1 MLKYFPVLV
10 ACLFF
15 TTICSLA
22 SAQGSQHGKVS
33 WGTPD
38 QPWGT
43 RRPVTSADQK
53 LIAEYRSGKWPT
65 TFQSDFSNLPQFQKD
80 WQPQSD
86 DKAGLTSCRR
96 PENVEAT
103 SQGLLLKTLAA
114 QDCKVKWSTGAV
126 ISTFQQ
132 KYGFFEARMKLAGIT
147 GMNNAFWLTTQ
158 EQHGYE
164 IDVAEAHFPGY
175 DHLNLCNWDPSV
187 KQHTVGFGLNFTSDL
202 SKDFHDYGVLW
213 TPTGLISEVDG
224 EAIAAVYTHDAITAA
239 ANLRFS
245 SALVDF
251 AGKLTTD
258 PVGHNMLVRSV
269 RVIAY
274 RQ

>member
-1 MLKYFPVLV
+1 MLKNFSLLI
-10 ACLFF
+10 ACLLFM
-15 TTICSLA
+15 TIGSLA

-43 RRPVTSADQK
+43 RRPVTAADQK
-53 LIAEYRSGKWPT
+53 LIAGYRSGKWPT

-86 DKAGLTSCRR
+86 DKAGLPSCRR
-96 PENVEAT
+96 PENVQST

-114 QDCKVKWSTGAV
+114 HDCKVQWSTGAV
-126 ISTFQQ
+126 ISTVRQ
-132 KYGFFEARMKLAGIT
+132 KYGFFEARMKVADIT

-175 DHLNLCNWDPSV
+175 DHLNLCNWAPSENH
-187 KQHTVGFGLNFTSDL
+187 HTVGFGLNFTSDL

-213 TPTGLISEVDG
+213 TPTWLIYEVDG
-224 EAIAAVYTHDAITAA
+224 EALAAVDTHDAIPIAV
-239 ANLRFS
+239 NLRFS

-251 AGKLTTD
+251 AGKLTTY

-269 RVIAY
+269 RVVAY